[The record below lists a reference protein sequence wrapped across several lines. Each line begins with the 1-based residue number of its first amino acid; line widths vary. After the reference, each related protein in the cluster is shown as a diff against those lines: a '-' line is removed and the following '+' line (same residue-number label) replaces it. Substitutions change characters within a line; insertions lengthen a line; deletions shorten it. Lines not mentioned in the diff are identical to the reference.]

1 MELNNYRLLKIPF
14 VSKKKLAEIFG
25 RSKGNNKYSFSG
37 FAYYLIDSEKNC
49 IVWERAFFKEAEYRP
64 TDPDMKKRTYYANIF
79 VKKGLDRIE
88 LLGYSEENNNVKTAN
103 QEMIRKINN
112 FLLKNVRTVLGAEG
126 ILSGSNPKGSDSQ
139 FKDSPLVIDPRVET
153 EYVRFQ
159 NAIKRVR
166 CKDKVLENALSSVL
180 HEVKDIE
187 KIFTKT
193 ITIEEFCSL
202 NETFG
207 KWMKI
212 QNSDILNLSDAEDSI
227 KEYLNEVDQTYL
239 KESVEHAMSM
249 FKHNLIQEDKLISKL
264 RREFRNALLKE
275 ATENGYGEYTGL
287 NDISVFDSEAAHILG
302 VKEIK
307 ENNLDYKWIA
317 NPNNGLM
324 LNPNTHTILDKKKIT
339 LTVEGTFIAVS
350 KDYEG
355 KELPSLEEELLN
367 EERIMF
373 INKRNEFL

>member
-64 TDPDMKKRTYYANIF
+64 TDSDMLVTDHYNKLYIEKNISREDILGF
-79 VKKGLDRIE
+79 SEQTKIVKKATNVDLD
-88 LLGYSEENNNVKTAN
+88 
-103 QEMIRKINN
+103 KINN
-112 FLLKNVRTVLGAEG
+112 HILKNVNTVLNAEG
-126 ILSGSNPKGSDSQ
+126 VLSGSNPTGSDS
-139 FKDSPLVIDPRVET
+139 KIKNSPLVIDPRVET
-153 EYVRFQ
+153 DYVRFQ

-166 CKDKVLENALSSVL
+166 CKDRALENALKSVL

-249 FKHNLIQEDKLISKL
+249 FRHNLIQEDKLISKL
-264 RREFRNALLKE
+264 RREFRIALLKE

-339 LTVEGTFIAVS
+339 LTAEGTFIAVS